1 MANKETETSKV
12 TKKVDNKDAVAIT
25 PLETALKNAEKAA
38 PTESYKGNWDD
49 QMKNLTK
56 DILNR
61 KAFSYDFNADPL
73 YQNYKDQYV
82 QAGQMAMQD
91 TMGEAAALSGGY
103 GSSYATTAGNQAY
116 QQYLTQLNNV
126 IPELYNA
133 AYTRYNNDGET
144 MRNNLAM
151 LQGMDNI
158 YYGRWQDQNALW
170 QDKRNY
176 AYQKYRDG
184 VSDNQW
190 QKELYVNDAHWVD
203 EMNEKIREFDKSAKQ
218 TDEEFQWRKENYK
231 G

>member
-1 MANKETETSKV
+1 MANKKTETPKV

-151 LQGMDNI
+151 LQGMDDR

-203 EMNEKIREFDKSAKQ
+203 EVNEKIREFDKSAKQ

-231 G
+231 

>member
-1 MANKETETSKV
+1 MANKKTETPKV